1 MTTFMIGVFGKRTT
15 LHNIVSVSNI
25 IIVQLTEITIQHASS
40 YVMLHCFQKERRKSN
55 CCAQLIFENYYGY
68 LLG

>member
-25 IIVQLTEITIQHASS
+25 IIVQLTEITI
-40 YVMLHCFQKERRKSN
+40 
-55 CCAQLIFENYYGY
+55 
-68 LLG
+68 